1 MIIRNKEG
9 KIIIL
14 NKNNYTSD
22 KIYNKIIYN
31 KIIYDKLKIN
41 NNELNENNNN
51 NNTLNYSDFLIKN
64 ILKK

>member
-22 KIYNKIIYN
+22 KIYNKT
-31 KIIYDKLKIN
+31 IYDNLKIN
-41 NNELNENNNN
+41 NDELNKNNSNSN
-51 NNTLNYSDFLIKN
+51 KNSFNYSDFLIKN
-64 ILKK
+64 ILKSK

>member
-22 KIYNKIIYN
+22 KIYHKT
-31 KIIYDKLKIN
+31 IYDNLKIN
-41 NNELNENNNN
+41 NDELNKNNSNNNN
-51 NNTLNYSDFLIKN
+51 NSFNYSDFLIKN
-64 ILKK
+64 ILKSK

>member
-22 KIYNKIIYN
+22 KIYNKT
-31 KIIYDKLKIN
+31 IYDNLKIN
-41 NNELNENNNN
+41 NDELNKNNSNNNKN
-51 NNTLNYSDFLIKN
+51 SFNYSDFLIKN
-64 ILKK
+64 ILKSK